1 MVGHISQYLRRL
13 ILLSSKSLSAKVDF
27 IRDEVIEYLVFT
39 LLIIKH
45 HVVPDFKLCFTG
57 CAVSF

>member
-13 ILLSSKSLSAKVDF
+13 ILLSSKSLPAKVDF
-27 IRDEVIEYLVFT
+27 IRDEVIEFLMIK

-45 HVVPDFKLCFTG
+45 DVVPDFKFHFMG
-57 CAVSF
+57 RAVSF

>member
-27 IRDEVIEYLVFT
+27 IRDEVIEFLMIKI
-39 LLIIKH
+39 LIIKYD
-45 HVVPDFKLCFTG
+45 VVPDLKFHFMG
-57 CAVSF
+57 RAVSF